1 MMHLPDT
8 LPIFPLDG
16 ALLLPRG
23 NLPLNI
29 FEPRYI
35 EMVDYALKNDRMI
48 GMVQTGAAGAAEK
61 IVKSNEEHAKPVCSI
76 GCAGRIT
83 LFSETEDGRYV
94 ITLTGVSRYRIKS
107 ELSSIHKFRL
117 AEVEWDDY
125 KGDFLP
131 LETEGVD
138 REAILSTLKKYL
150 NANDLE
156 TDWDGI
162 LKADSESLI
171 NALSMMSP
179 FGSREKQAL
188 LEANSL
194 KERSDLLIAMTEI
207 NLQQNSAEDSN
218 QLQ

>member
-1 MMHLPDT
+1 MHLPDT

-16 ALLLPRG
+16 ALLLPKG

-29 FEPRYI
+29 FEQRYI
-35 EMVDYALKNDRMI
+35 EMLDYALKNDRMI
-48 GMVQTGAAGAAEK
+48 GMVQTGAAGAADK
-61 IVKSNEEHAKPVCSI
+61 TVKSNIESDKPLCSV

-94 ITLTGVSRYRIKS
+94 ITLAGVSRYKIKS
-107 ELSSIHKFRL
+107 ELSSTHKFRL
-117 AEVEWDDY
+117 AEVAWDDY
-125 KGDFLP
+125 TDDFLP
-131 LETEGVD
+131 SKTEGVD
-138 REAILSTLKKYL
+138 RDAILSTLKKYL

-156 TDWDGI
+156 TDWESI

-188 LEANSL
+188 LEAKSL

-207 NLQQNSAEDSN
+207 SLQKNSAEDSN